1 MRTAESPPRAPPFWP
16 PLKSE
21 WRVWRR
27 ELNKKV
33 IMKKVSITLKA
44 VDVFDYGAADFLAGH
59 LEDMKWGYIN
69 CSAFDRCPCAD
80 VFVKHGKVRPGGRDS
95 AC

>member
-1 MRTAESPPRAPPFWP
+1 MRGGRISELRTAESPPRAPPFWP

-59 LEDMKWGYIN
+59 LENMKWGYIN
-69 CSAFDRCPCAD
+69 CCAFDGVLAQM
-80 VFVKHGKVRPGGRDS
+80 FL
-95 AC
+95 

>member
-44 VDVFDYGAADFLAGH
+44 VDVFDYGAADFLTGQF
-59 LEDMKWGYIN
+59 EDVEGCNIN
-69 CSAFDRCPCAD
+69 RPAFYRI
-80 VFVKHGKVRPGGRDS
+80 FTQMLL
-95 AC
+95 